1 MKIAQ
6 TSVNTSIQ
14 TDGNVRT
21 LEIAMF
27 LVLLASYVINAM
39 DRQIFPLVAADVRR
53 EYGFALGETGLL
65 STIFTMGMALAG
77 LPTAYLLARC
87 SRKAVL
93 QIGIAIFSTGTL
105 LTAYSFGFAD
115 MMLYRATTGVGEAM
129 QLTVL
134 IAIAGNYFFR
144 YRATAIGA
152 INFSFGLGAIVGPTL
167 GGYLLGA
174 ERLWRVPLVW
184 FGLIGF
190 ISMAIIALMV
200 SRRLTEATA
209 SVQAQGNSD
218 GAANLM
224 NRNTIILTVMSM
236 IGGMVIYGYLGMY
249 PTYLREQLH
258 FAPTTTGG
266 VMSMYGLGVFASI
279 FGGWLGDRL
288 PPRLLL
294 VTTFLSTAALGVLL
308 FLGSTNVVFHSTLS
322 FAWGFIASGILY
334 VNLAGYH
341 VKAVRAGLT
350 GKATG
355 LFVTSLYAA
364 GAVAGY
370 VIGSLAAKVGWSAAG
385 IMQITSLA
393 IVGALLAVGL
403 QPERMAGFS
412 RKS

>member
-14 TDGNVRT
+14 ADGNVRM

-27 LVLLASYVINAM
+27 VVLLASYVINAM
-39 DRQIFPLVAADVRR
+39 DRQIFPLIAADVRR
-53 EYGFALGETGLL
+53 EFGFALGETGLL

-93 QIGIAIFSTGTL
+93 QIGIAIFSAGTL
-105 LTAYSFGFAD
+105 LTAYSYGFVD
-115 MMLYRATTGVGEAM
+115 MMFYRATTGIGEAM

-134 IAIAGNYFFR
+134 IAIAGNYFYR

-152 INFSFGLGAIVGPTL
+152 INFSFGLGAIAGPTF
-167 GGYLLGA
+167 GGYLLGT

-190 ISMAIIALMV
+190 VAMAIIALTV
-200 SRRLTEATA
+200 SERLTEATA
-209 SVQAQGNSD
+209 NVKTRSDAD
-218 GAANLM
+218 GAATLR
-224 NRNTIILTVMSM
+224 NRNTVILTVLSM

-249 PTYLREQLH
+249 PTYLREQIH
-258 FAPTTTGG
+258 FAPTTTGA
-266 VMSMYGLGVFASI
+266 VMSMFGLGVFASI
-279 FGGWLGDRL
+279 FGGWLGDKL
-288 PPRLLL
+288 SPRILL
-294 VTTFLSTAALGVLL
+294 VTTFLSTAILGLLL
-308 FLGSTNVVFHSTLS
+308 FSGSTSIVFHSALS
-322 FAWGFIASGILY
+322 FAWGFIVSGILY

-341 VKAVRAGLT
+341 VKAVQSQLT
-350 GKATG
+350 GSATG

-370 VIGSLAAKVGWSAAG
+370 FIGSLAAKVGWNTAG
-385 IMQITSLA
+385 VLQITTLA
-393 IVGALLAVGL
+393 IVGALLATGL
-403 QPERMAGFS
+403 QPERMACGT